1 MSKCRKLYG
10 KQSRNSSSSLQSM
23 LLCRKVVYNGS
34 QCTSCLLLFFFL
46 INQKTK
52 HKHKGDH
59 LEKERSGLA
68 AKK

>member
-1 MSKCRKLYG
+1 MEANVQAAFFS
-10 KQSRNSSSSLQSM
+10 
-23 LLCRKVVYNGS
+23 
-34 QCTSCLLLFFFL
+34 FFFL
-46 INQKTK
+46 IKKKPK